1 MEKKSSLKQENCI
14 DSGLTFRNSINFNT
28 HPLLHLAELIPTNT
42 SPYLNRMYSQG
53 MREGLKHSGMG
64 SITDRVLE
72 ANELKETESYR
83 ENPYDSGKL
92 NGLLIGIAYLTK
104 TDCEIIPGLD
114 SFHTA

>member
-1 MEKKSSLKQENCI
+1 
-14 DSGLTFRNSINFNT
+14 
-28 HPLLHLAELIPTNT
+28 
-42 SPYLNRMYSQG
+42 
-53 MREGLKHSGMG
+53 MG

-72 ANELKETESYR
+72 ANELKETESYK

-104 TDCEIIPGLD
+104 TDCEIVPGLD